1 MKSCLSI
8 KARMIRSLSMRRS
21 EIILRSDFTPIGSQS
36 QISRILNEFVSEGR
50 LVRIGYGV
58 FAKAKISSI
67 SGKAVPREPLEV
79 LAEET
84 LRRLRIDAIPGNA
97 QRDYASGQ
105 STQVPVQAVF
115 NTGRRRISRKLMLG
129 NRSVRYE
136 NNYSA

>member
-58 FAKAKISSI
+58 FAKTRISSI

>member
-58 FAKAKISSI
+58 FAKARISSI
-67 SGKAVPREPLEV
+67 SSIAVPREPLEV

-84 LRRLRIDAIPGNA
+84 LRRLRIDAIPGKA